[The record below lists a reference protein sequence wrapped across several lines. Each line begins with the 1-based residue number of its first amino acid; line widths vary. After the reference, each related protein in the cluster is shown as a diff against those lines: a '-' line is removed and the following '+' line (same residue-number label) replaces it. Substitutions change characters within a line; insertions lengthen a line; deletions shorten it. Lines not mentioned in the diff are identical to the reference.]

1 MRQWMT
7 EIRGVKSCNYKIVV
21 IHIKE
26 CDVPGV
32 RGTLI
37 GGREE
42 GSGEERSGEG
52 EEKKNKRE

>member
-1 MRQWMT
+1 MT